1 LLKTIYF
8 SNSLLYN
15 KYIKASEAKEM
26 ITENITSTI
35 GQQWETFTVAQRIKI
50 LTTSVAELKIAFST
64 FSGQAKFLYNR

>member
-1 LLKTIYF
+1 
-8 SNSLLYN
+8 
-15 KYIKASEAKEM
+15 M